1 MFCPIKS
8 GVIVMNKGDFI
19 RIEYVGRL
27 ESGDIFDVTSEEE
40 ARKNNVYNK
49 GIKYRPVPVIV
60 DAGFVIKGLDK
71 ALKEMAPG
79 EKKTVDIEP
88 EDGFGQR
95 DPRLIRV
102 VPRKAFRD
110 RNIEPVPGMIVD
122 FSGVKGR
129 IQSVSAGRVMVDFNN
144 PLAGK
149 TLKYELEIKEKIEN
163 TDDKIKAIFEFFG
176 IDKITTKIENK
187 VLDVETIRL
196 PEEVKD
202 RISSLIIEHITGIEK
217 VRFLETYE
225 KSSSQKDTE
234 RKEYSHVKE

>member
-1 MFCPIKS
+1 
-8 GVIVMNKGDFI
+8 MNKGDFV

-27 ESGDIFDVTSEEE
+27 ESGEIFDVTSEEE
-40 ARKNNVYNK
+40 AKKNNVYNK
-49 GIKYRPVPVIV
+49 GIKYRAIPVIV

-71 ALKEMAPG
+71 ALKEMSPG
-79 EKKTVDIEP
+79 EKKTVDIKP

-95 DPRLIRV
+95 DPRLVRV

-110 RNIEPVPGMIVD
+110 RSIEPVPAMIVD

-149 TLKYELEIKEKIEN
+149 TLKYELEIREKIEN

-176 IDKITTKIENK
+176 IDKITTKTENT
-187 VLDVETIRL
+187 VLDIETIRL
-196 PEEVKD
+196 PAEVKD

-225 KSSSQKDTE
+225 KSAGKVNKK
-234 RKEYSHVKE
+234 KE

>member
-1 MFCPIKS
+1 M
-8 GVIVMNKGDFI
+8 IVMNKGDFI

-110 RNIEPVPGMIVD
+110 RNIEHVPGMIVD
-122 FSGVKGR
+122 FSV
-129 IQSVSAGRVMVDFNN
+129 
-144 PLAGK
+144 
-149 TLKYELEIKEKIEN
+149 
-163 TDDKIKAIFEFFG
+163 
-176 IDKITTKIENK
+176 DKITTKIENK